1 MPISVAVPV
10 RRITQDEFHAI
21 DYRVMGV
28 IFDVHN
34 ELGNLCDEHIYRDEI
49 AERCRANGFDQVYT
63 EVRIRVSFE
72 DFAKRYSI
80 DLLVE
85 CSALYELKVADALAP
100 AHRKQ
105 TLNYLL
111 LAGLGHGKLA
121 NMKPDSVDHE
131 FVSTRLT
138 RDRRYDFHINE
149 SRWKDRDEDGRW
161 LRALMKRL
169 VSEWGV
175 FLEVELFYDAVKY
188 FHGGEEQVIRKIELF
203 HDGRSIGTQR
213 AHFLNASTAF
223 KISAIIGDTT
233 IYEKHLRK
241 FLRHTKLARIQWIN
255 FNHHNLEFITIE
267 SDDFAR
273 K

>member
-1 MPISVAVPV
+1 MPIHVAVPV

-21 DYRVMGV
+21 DYRVMRV
-28 IFDVHN
+28 VFDVHN

-49 AERCRANGFDQVYT
+49 AGRCRTDGFDQVYT
-63 EVRIRVSFE
+63 EVGIRVSFE
-72 DFAKRYSI
+72 DFTKRYSI

-85 CSALYELKVADALAP
+85 TSALYELKVADALAP
-100 AHRKQ
+100 AHRTQ

-111 LAGLGHGKLA
+111 LAGLAHGKLV
-121 NMKPDSVDHE
+121 NMKPNSVEHE

-138 RDRRYDFHINE
+138 PDRRYDFHINE
-149 SRWKDRDEDGRW
+149 SQWRDCDEDGRW
-161 LRALMKRL
+161 LRTLMKRL

-188 FHGGEEQVIRKIELF
+188 FRGGEERVIRKIELA

-213 AHFLNASTAF
+213 AHLLNPATAF
-223 KISAIIGDTT
+223 KISSIAGDTS

-241 FLRHTKLARIQWIN
+241 FLRHTTLARIQWIN
-255 FNHHNLEFITIE
+255 FNHHNVEFATID
-267 SDDFAR
+267 SN
-273 K
+273 

>member
-21 DYRVMGV
+21 DYRVMRAV
-28 IFDVHN
+28 FDVHN

-49 AERCRANGFDQVYT
+49 AERCRTDGFEQVHT
-63 EVRIRVSFE
+63 EVAIRVSFE
-72 DFAKRYSI
+72 DYVKRYSI

-85 CSALYELKVADALAP
+85 SSALYELKVADALAP

-111 LAGLGHGKLA
+111 LTGLGHGKLV
-121 NMKPDSVDHE
+121 NMKPDSVDYE

-138 RDRRYDFHINE
+138 PDRRYDFHINE
-149 SRWKDRDEDGRW
+149 SRWRDADADGRW
-161 LRALMKRL
+161 LRTLMKRL

-188 FHGGEEQVIRKIELF
+188 FRGGEDQVIRKIGLY
-203 HDGRSIGTQR
+203 HDGRPIGTQR
-213 AHFLNASTAF
+213 GHLLNPSTAF
-223 KISAIIGDTT
+223 KISAITGDTA

-255 FNHHNLEFITIE
+255 FNHHNVEFITID
-267 SDDFAR
+267 SNDFAHR
-273 K
+273 